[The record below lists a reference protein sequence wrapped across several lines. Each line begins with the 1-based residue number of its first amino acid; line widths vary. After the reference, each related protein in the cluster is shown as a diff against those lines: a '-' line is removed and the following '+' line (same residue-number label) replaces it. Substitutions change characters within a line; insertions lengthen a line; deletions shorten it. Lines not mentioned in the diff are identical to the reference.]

1 MMGYSKNFKLE
12 SDKYIIP
19 IAPNDYIPI
28 NITEFSNNTTF

>member
-19 IAPNDYIPI
+19 IAPNNYISM
-28 NITEFSNNTTF
+28 NITEFLNDKTF